1 MRLYAGFDLGG
12 TNLKYALGT
21 SNGDIVYRH
30 SKPSLADQAQ
40 SAIFENMF
48 SAFEELQQEAAAR
61 RAEIAAI
68 GVGTPGSIDFLKGQL
83 IGSTPNIPF
92 WTDAPIKK
100 NFEARFR
107 IPTWADN
114 DANLMALAEARKG
127 AGRNHRTILCLTLG
141 TGIGGGI
148 IIDNQ
153 VYRGVHS
160 SAAEVGH
167 IIIEFG
173 GKPCNCGNFGC
184 LEAYASAPAMVERY
198 RRKLKRT
205 GVVYEIEELSTELI
219 FQKAALNEEL
229 AKQTILETCDYLG
242 AGIASMVHIIDPEIV
257 IIGGGVADAGQEFI
271 DRIQAVTKG
280 VVLKPIARSL
290 KVVKAE
296 LKNDAGIVGAIL
308 LAAENAKS

>member
-1 MRLYAGFDLGG
+1 MSVYAGFDLGG

-21 SNGDIVYRH
+21 SNGDIINRH
-30 SKPSLADQAQ
+30 SKPSLADQPQAV
-40 SAIFENMF
+40 IFDNMF
-48 SAFEELQQEAAAR
+48 TALAELLQEAKAQGE
-61 RAEIAAI
+61 EIAGI
-68 GVGTPGSIDFLKGQL
+68 GVGTPGSIDFAKGQL
-83 IGSTPNIPF
+83 IGSTPNIPH

-100 NFEARFR
+100 NFEARFK

-127 AGRNHRTILCLTLG
+127 AGRNHGTILCLTLG

-153 VYRGVHS
+153 IYRGVHS

-219 FQKAALNEEL
+219 FEKAALNEEL
-229 AKQTILETCDYLG
+229 AKQTIIETCDYLG

-271 DRIQAVTKG
+271 DRIEAVAKG

-296 LKNDAGIVGAIL
+296 LKNDAGIVGALL
-308 LAAENAKS
+308 LAAENAKR

>member
-1 MRLYAGFDLGG
+1 MSVYAGFDLGG

-21 SNGDIVYRH
+21 SNGDIINRH
-30 SKPSLADQAQ
+30 SKPSLADQPQ
-40 SAIFENMF
+40 TVIFDNMF
-48 SAFEELQQEAAAR
+48 AALEELLQEAKAQG
-61 RAEIAAI
+61 EQIAAI
-68 GVGTPGSIDFLKGQL
+68 GVGTPGSIDFAKGQL
-83 IGSTPNIPF
+83 IGSTPNIPH

-100 NFEARFR
+100 SFEARFK

-127 AGRNHRTILCLTLG
+127 AGRNYGTILCLTLG

-148 IIDNQ
+148 IIDDQ
-153 VYRGVHS
+153 IYRGVHS

-219 FQKAALNEEL
+219 FEKAALNEEL
-229 AKQTILETCDYLG
+229 AKQTIIETCDYLG

-271 DRIQAVTKG
+271 DRIEAVAKG
-280 VVLKPIARSL
+280 VVLKPIAKSL

-296 LKNDAGIVGAIL
+296 LKNDAGIVGALL
-308 LAAENAKS
+308 LAAENAKR

>member
-1 MRLYAGFDLGG
+1 MSVYAGFDLGG

-21 SNGDIVYRH
+21 SNGDIINRH
-30 SKPSLADQAQ
+30 SKPSLADQPQAV
-40 SAIFENMF
+40 IFDNMF
-48 SAFEELQQEAAAR
+48 AALEELLQEAKAQG
-61 RAEIAAI
+61 EQIAAI
-68 GVGTPGSIDFLKGQL
+68 GVGTPGSLDFAKGQL
-83 IGSTPNIPF
+83 IGSTPNIPD

-100 NFEARFR
+100 SFEARFK

-127 AGRNHRTILCLTLG
+127 AGRNYGTILCLTLG

-148 IIDNQ
+148 IIDDQ
-153 VYRGVHS
+153 IYRGVHS

-219 FQKAALNEEL
+219 FEKAALNEEL
-229 AKQTILETCDYLG
+229 AKQTIIETCDYLG

-271 DRIQAVTKG
+271 DRIEVVVKG
-280 VVLKPIARSL
+280 VVLKPIAKSL

-296 LKNDAGIVGAIL
+296 LKNDAGIVGALL
-308 LAAENAKS
+308 LAAENAKR

>member
-1 MRLYAGFDLGG
+1 MSVYAGFDLGG

-30 SKPSLADQAQ
+30 SRPSLADQPQAV
-40 SAIFENMF
+40 IFDNMF
-48 SAFEELQQEAAAR
+48 SAFEELLQEAKAR
-61 RAEIAAI
+61 GEQIAAI
-68 GVGTPGSIDFLKGQL
+68 GVGTPGSIDFPKGQL
-83 IGSTPNIPF
+83 IGSTPNIPH

-100 NFEARFR
+100 NFEAKFK

-127 AGRNHRTILCLTLG
+127 AGRKYRTILCLTLG

-153 VYRGVHS
+153 VYRGIHS

-229 AKQTILETCDYLG
+229 AKQTIMETCDYLG

-271 DRIQAVTKG
+271 DRIQAVTKS
-280 VVLKPIARSL
+280 VVLKPIAKSL
-290 KVVKAE
+290 RVVKAE

-308 LAAENAKS
+308 LAAENA

>member
-1 MRLYAGFDLGG
+1 MSVYAGFDLGG

-21 SNGDIVYRH
+21 SNGDIINRH
-30 SKPSLADQAQ
+30 SKPSLADQPQAV
-40 SAIFENMF
+40 IFENMF
-48 SAFEELQQEAAAR
+48 AALEELLQEAKAQGE
-61 RAEIAAI
+61 EIAAV
-68 GVGTPGSIDFLKGQL
+68 GVGTPGSIDFAKGQL
-83 IGSTPNIPF
+83 IGSTPNIPH

-100 NFEARFR
+100 SFETRFK

-127 AGRNHRTILCLTLG
+127 AGRSYGTILCLTLG

-153 VYRGVHS
+153 IYRGVHS

-219 FQKAALNEEL
+219 FEKAALNEEL
-229 AKQTILETCDYLG
+229 AKQTIIETCDYLG

-271 DRIQAVTKG
+271 DRIEAVTKG
-280 VVLKPIARSL
+280 VVLKPIAKSL

-308 LAAENAKS
+308 LAAENAKR